1 MMRVLNFFDGD
12 TNVFTSAL
20 FAGNSRLTEL
30 WHMCASQQP
39 DQAIAILLD
48 MPDQLAALINRFSN
62 ALDRSAPHLRAQA
75 IIDII
80 QGELVALCKL
90 LILILPLVD
99 SAAINTGTQGG
110 LENIALLR
118 KDSEEVCLHKWL
130 FFLAHWATFALEPV
144 GIVGIIRFVVGVR
157 HQFIKPRRALSGV
170 HNCTAAACCA
180 SRRCC

>member
-90 LILILPLVD
+90 LIFILPPIDRITTHASSEARLAHV
-99 SAAINTGTQGG
+99 
-110 LENIALLR
+110 ALLC
-118 KDSEEVCLHKWL
+118 KYLEEVVLDKRNL
-130 FFLAHWATFALEPV
+130 
-144 GIVGIIRFVVGVR
+144 
-157 HQFIKPRRALSGV
+157 
-170 HNCTAAACCA
+170 
-180 SRRCC
+180 